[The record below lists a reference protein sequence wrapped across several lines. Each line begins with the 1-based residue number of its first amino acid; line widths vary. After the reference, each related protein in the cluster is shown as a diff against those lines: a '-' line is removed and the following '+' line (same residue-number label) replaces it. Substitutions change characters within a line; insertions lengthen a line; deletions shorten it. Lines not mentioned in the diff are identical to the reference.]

1 MTTSLAWTRFS
12 IVWPVCACCG
22 AMSSLQRMASRAAR
36 RLASLLTREAALVA
50 RLAALPAG
58 GPEADMVKAL
68 TRKLFDVR
76 VRRRNLG
83 RNARRAG
90 GLEEQV
96 DLDKNSNVIKTT
108 SDDVKEAEEE
118 VAGEAGGDSELEP
131 SDGEAWPCALPTCSS
146 SNSTSRIHCRRSCT
160 CTYLHLHLHA
170 PAPART
176 CTCTCTCTYTSTLAA
191 AGLRG
196 W

>member
-1 MTTSLAWTRFS
+1 
-12 IVWPVCACCG
+12 
-22 AMSSLQRMASRAAR
+22 MSRLQRMASRAAR
-36 RLASLLTREAALVA
+36 RLASLLAREAALVA

-58 GPEADMVKAL
+58 GAEADMVKAL

-108 SDDVKEAEEE
+108 IDDVKEAEEE

-131 SDGEAWPCALPTCSS
+131 GDGEAWPCALPTCSS
-146 SNSTSRIHCRRSCT
+146 SNSPSRIHCRRSCT
-160 CTYLHLHLHA
+160 CT
-170 PAPART
+170 
-176 CTCTCTCTYTSTLAA
+176 CTCTLTLAA